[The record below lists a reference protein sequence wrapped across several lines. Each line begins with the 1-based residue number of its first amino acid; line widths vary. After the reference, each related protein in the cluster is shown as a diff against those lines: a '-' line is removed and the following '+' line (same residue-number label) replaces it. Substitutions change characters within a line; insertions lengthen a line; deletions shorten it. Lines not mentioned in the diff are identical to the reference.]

1 MGRPCEPHSVDDV
14 EFEWSYHALDE
25 DVQLAIGL
33 GRALRADDVQTVS
46 LDDGEEES
54 EESWEDSGDEDGL
67 GGF

>member
-1 MGRPCEPHSVDDV
+1 VGRPCEPHSVDDV
-14 EFEWSYHALDE
+14 EFEWSYHVLDE
-25 DVQLAIGL
+25 DVQLSIGL
-33 GRALRADDVQTVS
+33 GRALQADDVRTVS